1 MTTSED
7 LQLTNRPLSHNAHA
21 RYEVIATDEY
31 FAFVCEYA
39 PKGDLLEHIR
49 ENGRL
54 KGKEAKRICAQLIAA
69 LAYCHEQGVV
79 HRDLKLENV
88 LLDVHGNAKLAD
100 WGFGRFFSVDSSSR
114 IKEWCGSPPYAAPEI
129 FLGRP
134 YIGPSID
141 IWSLGVVFYGIVTG
155 KLPFDSDTFDGVCS
169 KVISGGFSVP
179 FFMALECESLIRGML
194 CKSMSRRLT
203 LPKIMM
209 HGWLEYDQCHQSLG
223 PAYKPQRDRPRPR
236 HQFFVSPSM
245 ASFNGGELG
254 DNVATPPSTPPQAR
268 RVGKNGKP
276 IRRPRANTCIGQ
288 VQPGGLS
295 DTTGRRNRTTP
306 PKAGAHLTQLSR
318 TDSTATASPNTR
330 PRPKSTTPETEESK
344 SKKKAKEEE
353 SLRSQPLK
361 KKGLSPSTARFI
373 EASKRLFARLIGGDR
388 NALTPDPDGDAAL
401 AEAERVASRF
411 SLPARMEDVEDR
423 APLIPVAVVPSE
435 PKFRFP
441 CVECHA
447 PESARWNFP
456 TQSPTK
462 CADCRLLELPR
473 LSAAAAGADADGGA
487 GAAAGAANAAGS
499 AAAAA
504 AVDNGGGGAALDDDA
519 AAAEAGTP
527 SAGETLQQEEEE
539 SIKPVTPASKPKEV
553 VPRVA
558 GKHQTTKATT
568 TDAAAD
574 GLVGDAAGLA
584 RSEKA
589 VVDASPVTREEETP
603 EKSSL
608 REPKALKPPSMA
620 SAAATALATVEALRR
635 KASPPKMAN
644 LEDVVAKPL
653 LPANPI

>member
-1 MTTSED
+1 
-7 LQLTNRPLSHNAHA
+7 
-21 RYEVIATDEY
+21 
-31 FAFVCEYA
+31 
-39 PKGDLLEHIR
+39 
-49 ENGRL
+49 
-54 KGKEAKRICAQLIAA
+54 
-69 LAYCHEQGVV
+69 
-79 HRDLKLENV
+79 
-88 LLDVHGNAKLAD
+88 
-100 WGFGRFFSVDSSSR
+100 
-114 IKEWCGSPPYAAPEI
+114 
-129 FLGRP
+129 
-134 YIGPSID
+134 
-141 IWSLGVVFYGIVTG
+141 
-155 KLPFDSDTFDGVCS
+155 
-169 KVISGGFSVP
+169 
-179 FFMALECESLIRGML
+179 
-194 CKSMSRRLT
+194 
-203 LPKIMM
+203 
-209 HGWLEYDQCHQSLG
+209 
-223 PAYKPQRDRPRPR
+223 
-236 HQFFVSPSM
+236 M

-254 DNVATPPSTPPQAR
+254 DNLATPPSTPPQAR

-318 TDSTATASPNTR
+318 TDSTAIASPNTR

-423 APLIPVAVVPSE
+423 APLIPVEVVPSE

-447 PESARWNFP
+447 PESARWNFS

-473 LSAAAAGADADGGA
+473 LPAAAAGGDGGA
-487 GAAAGAANAAGS
+487 GAAAGAANAAGA

-504 AVDNGGGGAALDDDA
+504 AVDNGGGGAAPDDDA

-527 SAGETLQQEEEE
+527 SAGETLHQQEEE

-558 GKHQTTKATT
+558 GMHRTTKATT
-568 TDAAAD
+568 TDAAED
-574 GLVGDAAGLA
+574 GLVGDTAELV
-584 RSEKA
+584 RSEMS
-589 VVDASPVTREEETP
+589 VDASPVTREEETP

-620 SAAATALATVEALRR
+620 SAAATALATVKALRR

-653 LPANPI
+653 LPVNPV